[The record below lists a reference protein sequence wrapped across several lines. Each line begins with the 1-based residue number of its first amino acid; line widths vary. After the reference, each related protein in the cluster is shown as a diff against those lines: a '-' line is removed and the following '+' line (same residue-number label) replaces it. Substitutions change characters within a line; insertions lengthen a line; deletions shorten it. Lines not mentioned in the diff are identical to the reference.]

1 MLWCFNHVTYLDYLR
16 LTTSRFRPSQ
26 SQGHV
31 VNPSRN
37 DVSVQ
42 LFALHIKE
50 HFNKRWCQSSAT
62 AETSKTDCPW
72 RPKKDTGDWLLPQI
86 TSELFQLRIPVNKH
100 FLLGTYIYIYICGPY
115 TKEASTPPCHD
126 SAKRISPLVPLQ
138 GSCPPP
144 LRSAYCSPE
153 SISGRS
159 GETCRRGDAV
169 TLQIVESLPVCDL
182 KMCDRTMLNLHGNPG
197 SRGFCLC
204 FHTSRSASM
213 VPFTLWLASFILVG
227 CIINKSCHFASQYCH
242 PL

>member
-100 FLLGTYIYIYICGPY
+100 FLLGTYIYIYMWSLHQRGINSTMPRFSKENIATCALARQLSSAA
-115 TKEASTPPCHD
+115 TK
-126 SAKRISPLVPLQ
+126 RLL
-138 GSCPPP
+138 
-144 LRSAYCSPE
+144 
-153 SISGRS
+153 
-159 GETCRRGDAV
+159 
-169 TLQIVESLPVCDL
+169 
-182 KMCDRTMLNLHGNPG
+182 
-197 SRGFCLC
+197 
-204 FHTSRSASM
+204 
-213 VPFTLWLASFILVG
+213 FT
-227 CIINKSCHFASQYCH
+227 
-242 PL
+242 

>member
-100 FLLGTYIYIYICGPY
+100 FLLGIYIYVVPTPKRHQLHHATIQQREYRHLCPCKAAVLRRY
-115 TKEASTPPCHD
+115 EALTVHLSP
-126 SAKRISPLVPLQ
+126 SLGGLAKHAEEVMP
-138 GSCPPP
+138 
-144 LRSAYCSPE
+144 
-153 SISGRS
+153 
-159 GETCRRGDAV
+159 
-169 TLQIVESLPVCDL
+169 
-182 KMCDRTMLNLHGNPG
+182 
-197 SRGFCLC
+197 
-204 FHTSRSASM
+204 
-213 VPFTLWLASFILVG
+213 
-227 CIINKSCHFASQYCH
+227 
-242 PL
+242 